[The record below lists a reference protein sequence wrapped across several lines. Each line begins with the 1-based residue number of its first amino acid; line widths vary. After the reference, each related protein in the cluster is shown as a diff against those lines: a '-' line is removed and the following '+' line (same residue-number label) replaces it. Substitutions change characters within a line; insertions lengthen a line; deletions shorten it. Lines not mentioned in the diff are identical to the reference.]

1 VLEALDKYK
10 FGIIAALV
18 SYVGIFMYLTM
29 DTYTE
34 YFKIEP
40 FHDGAYVEEVEEIE
54 MQLDN
59 IQVPQD
65 FSGDVRNM
73 VNDVNDTRDRSYE
86 NYSENR
92 RNASDVEQSVY
103 DLEKQLYDE
112 AGGDSEREKIRQ
124 QMENRKNQNTTS
136 TTTDPNNSN
145 ATNTGDVAYK
155 GKTMVDFYLKDRD
168 PFQNNRWYIR
178 NPGYTCQG
186 SGTVRVNIKVNQ
198 NGNVTSATV
207 AKSSG
212 ASGCMIDKALK
223 YAKMSR
229 FAYSEKA
236 PNSQS
241 GWIEYIF
248 VAQ

>member
-1 VLEALDKYK
+1 MLEALDKYK

-18 SYVGIFMYLTM
+18 TYVGIFMYLTM

-103 DLEKQLYDE
+103 DE

-124 QMENRKNQNTTS
+124 QMENRKNQNTT
-136 TTTDPNNSN
+136 TTNTNPNNSS
-145 ATNTGDVAYK
+145 ATNSGDVAYK

-207 AKSSG
+207 ANSSG

-229 FAYSEKA
+229 FAYSGKA
-236 PNSQS
+236 PSSQS